1 MLYLF
6 EKDLNWH
13 CDLSAPRRENKREKE
28 KEEKKL
34 EID

>member
-6 EKDLNWH
+6 EKDSNWH
-13 CDLSAPRRENKREKE
+13 CDLSAPRREKKRERE